1 MATLF
6 VSDVHLSADRPEQVH
21 RFLEFLATTARRAEA
36 LYLLGDLFDL
46 WLGDDDLGPP
56 NGEAVAAL
64 AALGRAGVELF
75 ALHGNHDFLLG
86 RKFAR
91 DTGCRILP
99 DPARVEIYGEGVLL
113 SHGDGFCTR
122 DQSYQRWRA
131 FTRNPLAQT
140 LFRALPLPLRRAQ
153 AARIRARTLALTP
166 RKSPEV
172 MDVDPVAVALAAR
185 AHGVSRV
192 VHGHTHRPGVYPL
205 GVEGMHAE
213 RIVLGD
219 WYEGDSVL
227 VWDRTGPR
235 LSRLAEVDGQL
246 AQPSPPGVRHPP
258 WNITVAGRS
267 SETRMR
273 VRPALAT
280 CSR

>member
-21 RFLEFLATTARRAEA
+21 RFLEFLATTARRAQA

-56 NGEAVAAL
+56 NGEAVVAL
-64 AALGRAGVELF
+64 AALGRAGVGLF
-75 ALHGNHDFLLG
+75 AQHGNHDFLLG

-99 DPARVEIYGEGVLL
+99 DPTRVEIHGESVLL
-113 SHGDGFCTR
+113 SHGDAFCTR
-122 DQSYQRWRA
+122 DRSYQRWRT
-131 FTRNPLAQT
+131 FTRNPVAQM
-140 LFRALPLPLRRAQ
+140 LFRALPLPLRRDQ

-166 RKSPEV
+166 RKPPEV

-227 VWDRTGPR
+227 VWDRTGPQLTR
-235 LSRLAEVDGQL
+235 VAELDGRIG
-246 AQPSPPGVRHPP
+246 AGPG
-258 WNITVAGRS
+258 AEGR
-267 SETRMR
+267 T
-273 VRPALAT
+273 
-280 CSR
+280 